1 MGRGDVHRSCYLFLG
16 GLRPPKPSP
25 LAGWFLGGGR
35 GAAAPRPYAQTL
47 PLAGYSHLSMPTT
60 TQRIIWAYGV
70 VLVGALLLA
79 LRRLALP
86 NYFELEGLPLA
97 IAIPSA
103 LYSCY
108 TNPALSTC
116 GDGVIFALTALGVV
130 AATGWG
136 SLGRSI
142 FAVILVILPLSF
154 FFLFAAA
161 SLAVPMLLIIPLAIE
176 FGDRWLFTAR

>member
-1 MGRGDVHRSCYLFLG
+1 MLPTTRFRKGAP
-16 GLRPPKPSP
+16 RP
-25 LAGWFLGGGR
+25 LGR
-35 GAAAPRPYAQTL
+35 GAGRT
-47 PLAGYSHLSMPTT
+47 GMRIT
-60 TQRIIWAYGV
+60 TQRLIWAYGFALIG
-70 VLVGALLLA
+70 VLLFA
-79 LRRLALP
+79 LRRALLP

-130 AATGWG
+130 AASGWG

-142 FAVILVILPLSF
+142 FAVILGILPLSF
-154 FFLFAAA
+154 YFLFAAA
-161 SLAVPMLLIIPLAIE
+161 GLAVPMLLLIPLAIE
-176 FGDRWLFTAR
+176 LGDRWLFVER